1 MKDKK
6 YTLHIS
12 GEFEEEGE
20 LYLKVKDANRLGTE
34 LIINNEKKDYNISFS
49 LVLNEENSFIVL
61 AYIVIVLLTMG
72 FIALFYYLFVIKS
85 QLKIETGYLI
95 CILFIGLMY
104 MMLIRPNGLPDEG
117 GTL

>member
-6 YTLHIS
+6 YILHIS

-20 LYLKVKDANRLGTE
+20 LYLKAKHADRVGTE
-34 LIINNEKKDYNISFS
+34 LIINNEPEKDYNISFS

-61 AYIVIVLLTMG
+61 AYIVIVLLAMG

-104 MMLIRPNGLPDEG
+104 MMLIRPNCL
-117 GTL
+117 L